1 MVIPQ
6 PSYARCSIRPM
17 QHDVYDNPALRTRSA
32 FPFIAVLQA
41 DIAEEGRG
49 RIVAPMAP
57 RAALSGAGGRLLP
70 LVRHGG
76 EDFYLALES
85 MTSLPTRILHN
96 PVGSIA
102 RHRDAITRALD
113 WLFTGV

>member
-1 MVIPQ
+1 
-6 PSYARCSIRPM
+6 M
-17 QHDVYDNPALRTRSA
+17 QHEVYDNPAPRTRHA

-49 RIVAPMAP
+49 RIVAPMVP
-57 RAALSGAGGRLLP
+57 RSRLPGAAGRLLP
-70 LVRHGG
+70 VVKLGD
-76 EDFYLALES
+76 EDFYPALKS
-85 MTSLPTRILHN
+85 MTSVPVRVLRH

-102 RHRDAITRALD
+102 GHGDQITRALD

>member
-1 MVIPQ
+1 
-6 PSYARCSIRPM
+6 M
-17 QHDVYDNPALRTRSA
+17 QHEVYDNPAPRTRRA

-57 RAALSGAGGRLLP
+57 RALFPGAVGRLLP
-70 LVRHGG
+70 VVRHGG

-85 MTSLPTRILHN
+85 MTSLPIRVLRN
-96 PVGSIA
+96 PLGSIA

>member
-1 MVIPQ
+1 
-6 PSYARCSIRPM
+6 M
-17 QHDVYDNPALRTRSA
+17 QHDIHDNPAPRTRRA

-41 DIAEEGRG
+41 ALADEGRG

-57 RAALSGAGGRLLP
+57 RPEFPGAVGRLLP
-70 LVRHGG
+70 VVQHGG
-76 EDFYLALES
+76 REYYLALES
-85 MTSLPTRILHN
+85 MTSIPMRALRH

-102 RHRDAITRALD
+102 SFRYEIIRALD